1 MKKYILKDC
10 VGRLI
15 TQVTDNWLLSI
26 RETNPAILTMLRDKN
41 LLPARHLNPW
51 SGEFAGK
58 YLTGC
63 ALIYRLTNK
72 NKLKKYISHFI
83 DELLTY
89 QEPNGY
95 LGAFDEAHQLTG
107 TADFMRDPIHDRT
120 IDTIG
125 TWDTW
130 AHYHMMV
137 GLMLWHD
144 ITNDDNTMKAAERI
158 AGLFIDKFY
167 GKDGLRIVD
176 TGSSEMNLAIYHGFA
191 MLYNHTGNKKYLDF
205 ALKTEEDTR
214 DPRAGNYM
222 QYSQDGMEF
231 FECPKPRWESLHV
244 IMGYAEMYRA
254 TGDHKYLS
262 AVTQITRS
270 ILKTDIHN
278 TGGFSTNEQAIGN
291 PFSYGAIETCCVVAY
306 NALAT
311 EVYCLTLDPVF
322 TDFLELSLYNAVMGS
337 FSVTG
342 RWSTYDT
349 PMDGCRRANY
359 HSIVFQSRPGSPDL
373 NCCSVN
379 AHRALGE
386 LERWAVYENNGT
398 TYINWYGQSEVN
410 TGKMNYT
417 VSGDYPYNNE
427 VKIKIESNNGSLFA
441 VRIPAWSKNTE
452 VMLNNERM
460 EVNEGT
466 YLTLGT
472 LKTGDKI
479 KIRFDFKLRLL
490 YGEGDRTG
498 FCSVY
503 RGPLL
508 LGYDSAMNPL
518 FDFDA
523 IPIIDVK
530 ALETAS
536 AKYDNDDRLTIT
548 LSNGIILNDF
558 YNLGQS
564 GSAYRTW
571 LPV

>member
-1 MKKYILKDC
+1 MKKYILQDC

-15 TQVTDNWLLSI
+15 AQVTDHWLLSI

-63 ALIYRLTNK
+63 ALIYRLTNN
-72 NKLKKYISHFI
+72 NKLKKYIKEFI
-83 DELLTY
+83 DEMLAY

-95 LGAFDEAHQLTG
+95 LGAFGEAHQLTG

-120 IDTIG
+120 MDTIG
-125 TWDTW
+125 TWDAW

-144 ITNDDNTMKAAERI
+144 ITNDEKTIKATERI

-176 TGSSEMNLAIYHGFA
+176 TGSSEMNLAVYHGFA
-191 MLYNHTGNKKYLDF
+191 LLYNHTGNKKYLDF
-205 ALKTEEDTR
+205 ALKIEEDTR

-244 IMGYAEMYRA
+244 IMGYAEMYHA
-254 TGDHKYLS
+254 TGDQKYLS

-306 NALAT
+306 NALAA
-311 EVYCLTLDPVF
+311 EVYSLTLDPVF

-386 LERWAVYENNGT
+386 LERWAVYENNGM
-398 TYINWYGQSEVN
+398 TYINWYGQSEIN
-410 TGKMNYT
+410 TENVCYT

-427 VKIKIESNNGSLFA
+427 VIIKIESNAGSVIAL
-441 VRIPAWSKNTE
+441 RIPAWSEKTE
-452 VMLNNERM
+452 IILNNERI
-460 EVNEGT
+460 EASEGT
-466 YLTLGT
+466 YLTLGI
-472 LKTGDKI
+472 LKTGDTI

-490 YGEGDRTG
+490 YGEGDRCG

-508 LGYDSAMNPL
+508 LGFDSSMNPL

-523 IPIIDVK
+523 IPIIN
-530 ALETAS
+530 LNTIETTLV
-536 AKYDNDDRLTIT
+536 KYDNDRLALT

-571 LPV
+571 LPI